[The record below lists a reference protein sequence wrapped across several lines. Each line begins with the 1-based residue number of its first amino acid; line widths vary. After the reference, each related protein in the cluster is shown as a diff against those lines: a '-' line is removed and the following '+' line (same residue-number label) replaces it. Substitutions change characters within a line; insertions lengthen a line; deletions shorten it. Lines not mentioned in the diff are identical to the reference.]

1 MTEDYE
7 IMYVVVQGLEG
18 LISQGD
24 RIIKSGQNL
33 SDVKIKIGVSGGA
46 YADFCKWV
54 NTVKQ
59 VNEKYKFGYDS
70 QLESSG
76 NFEVGNWSELATKC
90 HMLLPIAKQ
99 FYNKLKPPSPRVKG
113 YNRWSP

>member
-7 IMYVVVQGLEG
+7 IMRVVVKVLEG

-33 SDVKIKIGVSGGA
+33 SDVKIEIKVPGGA

-54 NTVKQ
+54 DIVKEID
-59 VNEKYKFGYDS
+59 EKHNFGYKTH
-70 QLESSG
+70 LESLRD
-76 NFEVGNWSELATKC
+76 FRVGNWSELVAKC
-90 HMLLPIAKQ
+90 NMLLPIAEQ
-99 FYNKLKPPSPRVKG
+99 LRNELEPIHRIALD
-113 YNRWSP
+113 RWRI